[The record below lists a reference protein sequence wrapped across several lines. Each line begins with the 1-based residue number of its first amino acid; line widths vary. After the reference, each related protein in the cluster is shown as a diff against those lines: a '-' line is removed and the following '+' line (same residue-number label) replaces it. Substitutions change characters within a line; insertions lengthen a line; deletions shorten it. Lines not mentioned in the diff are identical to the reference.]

1 MKIPVTDID
10 WSDGLPCLSRA
21 EYSLQPLSTFERTD
35 LASGRSQMRRL
46 FSFVPVEVNIRM
58 LADDGEAFAF
68 EQFFRDVLNDGVKWF
83 NIELKTP
90 RAEYD
95 GMVCRFK
102 DMYSGPRLHE
112 NGNKWIYSFTLLTF
126 ERPLWPAP
134 WGGLPDWVANAS
146 RFDVLMNWVWP
157 KWDVMDY
164 ELRDSLIAVYGSGA
178 QKFSVLAPSM
188 YEAIQVKSV
197 ESIRVEDRLGE
208 WILEESGSDNL
219 CIQSNPGPLWV
230 IQSGV
235 VWSTEDSEIGLGKF
249 FKTTD
254 LQNSPAAT
262 NRITVAN
269 SSFEPGTYTQSFFIE
284 INPQDTGR
292 FLVYVPG
299 SAFNGTSSFRIDT
312 ANKTVSAAINGVLS
326 VSIKHVSGNTYRVS
340 AVCLAMAPSTDF
352 ALRIR
357 PDGTN
362 KSGEIKIGCVQIN
375 RGDTA
380 NYPIETNGSAISYGS
395 DYLIDGGKIQITPK
409 LQHGAKI
416 YFSGIAEGYTI

>member
-1 MKIPVTDID
+1 MKIPVTDIY

-58 LADDGEAFAF
+58 LADDGEALAF

-157 KWDVMDY
+157 KWDTREVDLA
-164 ELRDSLIAVYGSGA
+164 EHQIAVSDGTKTSFLVVNGLYSAIKIISATALSEKAIDGTVSPISGFSAQGDRVVIPAPLTRGSA
-178 QKFSVLAPSM
+178 VL
-188 YEAIQVKSV
+188 
-197 ESIRVEDRLGE
+197 
-208 WILEESGSDNL
+208 
-219 CIQSNPGPLWV
+219 
-230 IQSGV
+230 
-235 VWSTEDSEIGLGKF
+235 F
-249 FKTTD
+249 
-254 LQNSPAAT
+254 
-262 NRITVAN
+262 
-269 SSFEPGTYTQSFFIE
+269 
-284 INPQDTGR
+284 TGR
-292 FLVYVPG
+292 
-299 SAFNGTSSFRIDT
+299 
-312 ANKTVSAAINGVLS
+312 
-326 VSIKHVSGNTYRVS
+326 
-340 AVCLAMAPSTDF
+340 
-352 ALRIR
+352 
-357 PDGTN
+357 
-362 KSGEIKIGCVQIN
+362 
-375 RGDTA
+375 
-380 NYPIETNGSAISYGS
+380 IEEYNI
-395 DYLIDGGKIQITPK
+395 
-409 LQHGAKI
+409 
-416 YFSGIAEGYTI
+416 